1 MLARTRSEEGL
12 AWLGPRVPGRG
23 SLSRGLIREV
33 CSVFTASMVPL
44 RAGIC
49 CHMPQRAGAL
59 CDQPRSMMSATPAR
73 TQRAGGDFVLSC
85 AWKT

>member
-1 MLARTRSEEGL
+1 MKPEKDAEKAEEKPPERTVAR
-12 AWLGPRVPGRG
+12 AW
-23 SLSRGLIREV
+23 
-33 CSVFTASMVPL
+33 
-44 RAGIC
+44 
-49 CHMPQRAGAL
+49 PQRAGAL